1 MTTKIRR
8 TGGIQ
13 ELDVWN
19 AADALLL
26 QGERPTIERVR
37 AKLGRGSPN
46 TVSPYLDAW
55 FASLGARIKDPGAF
69 SAPSQIPDPVSQA
82 AQHFWQAA
90 LACAR
95 SEAEERVREREAALQ
110 AEGRDLAERERAL
123 QARDEVLQDA
133 AKEAAARAHG
143 AEERAERLQRD
154 LGARNAA
161 IAQLTTNLAAERASR
176 EGFERQ
182 LTSERQTY
190 DAERAAADQRW
201 TEQGRRLMLEVN
213 QAREAAKQVQE
224 KLAKLE
230 EQVAEQAQR
239 SRAEQSAAAQELA
252 LAREASERWQG
263 EARQQRVSAERL
275 QTELAALQVGALA
288 REERLAAQVGQ
299 LQTQLGAALEQLRSK
314 DEQHGAMLHS
324 LVARTG
330 ARTGQARVRRRLSL
344 ARRK

>member
-1 MTTKIRR
+1 MTTKMRR

-26 QGERPTIERVR
+26 EGERPTIERVR

-69 SAPSQIPDPVSQA
+69 SAPSQIPDPISQA

-95 SEAEERVREREAALQ
+95 AEADSRVRERETALQ
-110 AEGRDLAERERAL
+110 TKSSDLAERERAL
-123 QARDEVLQDA
+123 QVREEVLQDA
-133 AKEAAARAHG
+133 AQEAAARAQN
-143 AEERAERLQRD
+143 AQERAERLQRD

-161 IAQLTTNLAAERASR
+161 IAQLTTNLATERACR

-182 LTSERQTY
+182 LTSERQTC
-190 DAERAAADQRW
+190 DAERTAADQRW
-201 TEQGRRLMLEVN
+201 AQERQRLMLELD
-213 QAREAAKQVQE
+213 QAREATSQLQANLV
-224 KLAKLE
+224 KLE
-230 EQVAEQAQR
+230 EQVAERAAR
-239 SRAEQSAAAQELA
+239 SGAELAAAAQELA
-252 LAREASERWQG
+252 LARESSEHWQA
-263 EARQQRVSAERL
+263 EAGQRRESADRL
-275 QTELAALQVGALA
+275 QSELGVLHSGALA
-288 REERLAAQVGQ
+288 REERLTAQIGQ
-299 LQTQLGAALEQLRSK
+299 LQTQLGAALDQLRIK

-324 LVARTG
+324 LVATTG
-330 ARTGQARVRRRLSL
+330 ARTGRAAMRRILSVT
-344 ARRK
+344 RRK